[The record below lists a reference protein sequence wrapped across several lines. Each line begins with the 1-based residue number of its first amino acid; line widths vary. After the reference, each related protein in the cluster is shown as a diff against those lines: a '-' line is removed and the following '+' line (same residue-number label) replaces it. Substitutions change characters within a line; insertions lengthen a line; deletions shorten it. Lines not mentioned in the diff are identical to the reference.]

1 MRFTYLE
8 SIAYRVFMKFLF
20 KFLRLSVVWLFTA
33 FSVGVV
39 LLAGVYVYLAPS
51 LPSTDVLKDIQLQT
65 PLRILSR
72 DGALIAEFGE
82 KKRSPLKYQD
92 APDLLMKAVLA
103 AEDNRFFEHPGVDY
117 QGILRAMVHL
127 AKTGRKGQGGST
139 ITMQVA
145 RNFFL
150 SREKTYL
157 RKISEIFLALK
168 IEREISKE
176 EILEL
181 YINKIYLGHRSYGV
195 SAAARVYYGKDINE
209 LRVDQLAMIA
219 GLPKAPSSNNP
230 ITNKQKAMDRR
241 NYVLGR
247 MLDLGYIDQTSYE
260 TATAVVDE
268 ARWHGLSIELE
279 APYVAEMVR
288 AELVAR
294 YGTEAYTQGYKVYTT
309 IDTRLQ
315 RYANE
320 ALRKATMD
328 YEYRHGYRGRE
339 SKVVLE
345 AALLE
350 ALPVIEPPL
359 LNRPETETQVPVII
373 ENLPEELT
381 RHVRERLNEFPVVG
395 KLQPAVVLHT
405 EEKAIT
411 VLQRNGEFHRIDW
424 QGLKWARPYK
434 DENTR
439 GPKPKYATDIILQG
453 DIVRVHE
460 MDDGKF
466 RLSQIPA
473 VRGAL
478 ATLVPN
484 DAAVKALVG
493 GFDFYYSKFN
503 RVTQARRQPG
513 SNFKPF
519 IYSAALDNGFTAA
532 SMINDAPVVFD
543 DPGLEN
549 TWRPENYSGKF
560 FGPTRLRVGL
570 MKSRNLISI
579 RLLRAIGVKTVVNY
593 ANKFGFDESR
603 LPKDLSLALGSASLT
618 PLELAGGYASIA
630 NGGYKVAPYFIERIE
645 NDEGKVVFQSNPHQ
659 VCRECEKQI
668 ELKLQQEL
676 EKELNTEVAKEIVVE
691 NKEVP
696 ALDDEATAPPVNVA
710 QRIMSEQNNYI
721 MNSILSDV
729 IRFGTGKRALQIG
742 RKDLAGKT
750 GTTNEQKDAW
760 FSGYSSSLVT
770 TVWVGFDNNKPL
782 GSRETGASAAL
793 PMWIYFMKNAMKGV
807 PEKNIEVPQGLVTV
821 KIDPDTGLLAAQGQQ
836 NAIFEIFR
844 TENVPKQTARIKS
857 VNEKDHQEP
866 VEQASEHI
874 F

>member
-1 MRFTYLE
+1 MRFTYRE
-8 SIAYRVFMKFLF
+8 SIGYRVFMKFFF
-20 KFLRLSVVWLFTA
+20 KFLRLSVIWLFTG

-39 LLAGVYVYLAPS
+39 LLAGGYVYLAPS
-51 LPSTDVLKDIQLQT
+51 LPSTDVLKDVQLQT
-65 PLRILSR
+65 PLRVLSR

-82 KKRSPLKYQD
+82 KKRSPLKYENV
-92 APDLLMKAVLA
+92 PDLLVKAVLA

-117 QGILRAMVHL
+117 QGILRATANL
-127 AKTGRKGQGGST
+127 IKTGRKGQGGST

-181 YINKIYLGHRSYGV
+181 YLNKIYLGHRSYGV
-195 SAAARVYYGKDINE
+195 SAAARVYYGKEISE

-230 ITNKQKAMDRR
+230 ISNKRRAMIRR

-247 MLDLGYIDQTSYE
+247 MRDLAYIDQATYE
-260 TATAVVDE
+260 QATAVVDE
-268 ARWHGLSIELE
+268 ASWHGLSVELE

-288 AELVAR
+288 ADMVER
-294 YGTEAYTQGYKVYTT
+294 YGSEAYTQGYRVYTT

-315 RYANE
+315 RYANN
-320 ALRKATMD
+320 AVRKAMTD

-339 SKVVLE
+339 SSMVLE
-345 AALLE
+345 PALLE
-350 ALPVIEPPL
+350 ILPAIEPPS
-359 LNRPETETQVPVII
+359 LNRPESETIPAVVI
-373 ENLPEELT
+373 ENLPTELT
-381 RHVRERLNEFPVVG
+381 RHVRERLNEIPVVG

-411 VLQRNGEFHRIDW
+411 VLQRNGELIRVEW
-424 QGLKWARPYK
+424 PGLKWARKYK

-439 GPKPKYATDIILQG
+439 GPKPKYARDIVQQG
-453 DIVRVHE
+453 DIVRVHK
-460 MDDGKF
+460 MGDGQFK
-466 RLSQIPA
+466 LSQIPA
-473 VRGAL
+473 VKGAL
-478 ATLVPN
+478 ATLAPN

-579 RLLRAIGVKTVVNY
+579 RLLRAIGVKKAIDY
-593 ANKFGFDESR
+593 AKTFGFDESR
-603 LPKDLSLALGSASLT
+603 LPKDLSLALGSAALT
-618 PLELAGGYASIA
+618 PLELVSGYASIA
-630 NGGYKVAPYFIERIE
+630 NGGYKVSPYFIDRIE
-645 NDEGKVVFQSNPHQ
+645 DDEGNIVFQNNPLQ
-659 VCRECEKQI
+659 VCRECENQI
-668 ELKLQQEL
+668 ELELQQAL
-676 EKELNTEVAKEIVVE
+676 NKELAGEEESLVNIEKSEPETNVDENVAPEI
-691 NKEVP
+691 NI
-696 ALDDEATAPPVNVA
+696 A
-710 QRIMSEQNNYI
+710 QRIMTEQNNYI
-721 MNSILSDV
+721 MDSILSDV
-729 IRFGTGKRALQIG
+729 IRRGTGRRALRIG

-760 FSGYSSSLVT
+760 FSGYSSTLVT
-770 TVWVGFDNNKPL
+770 TVWVGFDNNNPL
-782 GSRETGASAAL
+782 GKRETGASAAL
-793 PMWIYFMKNAMKGV
+793 PMWIYFMQNAMKGV
-807 PEKNIEVPQGLVTV
+807 PEKEIDVPSELVTV
-821 KIDPDTGLLAAQGQQ
+821 KIDPNTGLLAAQGQK
-836 NAIFEIFR
+836 NAIFEVFR
-844 TENVPKQTARIKS
+844 TNNVPQQTART
-857 VNEKDHQEP
+857 
-866 VEQASEHI
+866 VETNDNNQQGSTQQSPEQI

>member
-1 MRFTYLE
+1 
-8 SIAYRVFMKFLF
+8 MKFLF

-39 LLAGVYVYLAPS
+39 LLAGVYIYLAPS

-195 SAAARVYYGKDINE
+195 SAAAGVYYGKDINE

-247 MLDLGYIDQTSYE
+247 MLDLGYIDQPTYE

-268 ARWHGLSIELE
+268 ARWHGLRVELE

-294 YGTEAYTQGYKVYTT
+294 YGPEAYTQGYKVYTT

-339 SKVVLE
+339 SKMVLE
-345 AALLE
+345 AALLK
-350 ALPVIEPPL
+350 ALPAIEPPL
-359 LNRPETETQVPVII
+359 LNRPATETLVPVII
-373 ENLPEELT
+373 ENLSEELT
-381 RHVRERLNEFPVVG
+381 RHVSERLNEFPVVG

-411 VLQRNGEFHRIDW
+411 VLQRNGELHRIDW

-439 GPKPKYATDIILQG
+439 GPKPKYATDIVQQG
-453 DIVRVHE
+453 DIVRIHE

-473 VRGAL
+473 VKSAL
-478 ATLVPN
+478 ATLAPN

-579 RLLRAIGVKTVVNY
+579 RLLRAIGVKTAVDY
-593 ANKFGFDESR
+593 ASKFGFDESK

-618 PLELAGGYASIA
+618 PLELVGGYASIA
-630 NGGYKVAPYFIERIE
+630 NGGYKVVPYFIDRIE
-645 NDEGKVVFQSNPHQ
+645 SDEGKVIFQSNPPQ

-668 ELKLQQEL
+668 ELELQQKL
-676 EKELNTEVAKEIVVE
+676 EKELNTEVVKTEVTE
-691 NKEVP
+691 NKEESAV
-696 ALDDEATAPPVNVA
+696 DEAEIIPPVNVA

-721 MNSILSDV
+721 MDSILSDV
-729 IRFGTGKRALQIG
+729 IRFGTGKRALQLG

-793 PMWIYFMKNAMKGV
+793 PMWIYFMQNAMKGV
-807 PEKNIEVPQGLVTV
+807 PEKNNEVPQGLVTV

-844 TENVPKQTARIKS
+844 TENVPKQTARVKS
-857 VNEKDHQEP
+857 VNEKDQQEP